1 VSHSPGFANPIDL
14 LPHRDPFLLVTRIVD
29 LTPGAS
35 ASCEWVLTGD
45 EVFWPGHFPG
55 RPTMP
60 GVLMIES
67 LAQTGA
73 IALMADERFATKLA
87 LFGGVD
93 GVRFRRQVVPGETL
107 LLEVT
112 LGQMSSRM
120 GKGHGRASVDG
131 KTACEAD
138 LLFVLADR

>member
-1 VSHSPGFANPIDL
+1 VNASESFPNPIDV
-14 LPHRDPFLLVTRIVD
+14 LPHRDPFLLVTDIVE
-29 LTPGAS
+29 LVPGAS
-35 ASCEWVLTGD
+35 AICRWVLTGN

-73 IALMADERFATKLA
+73 IALMADERFSTKLA

>member
-1 VSHSPGFANPIDL
+1 MTASESFPNPIDL
-14 LPHRDPFLLVTRIVD
+14 LPHRDPFLLVTDIVE
-29 LTPGAS
+29 LVPGAS
-35 ASCEWVLTGD
+35 AICRWVLTGN

-73 IALMADERFATKLA
+73 IALMADVRFSTKLA

>member
-1 VSHSPGFANPIDL
+1 L
-14 LPHRDPFLLVTRIVD
+14 
-29 LTPGAS
+29 
-35 ASCEWVLTGD
+35 
-45 EVFWPGHFPG
+45 
-55 RPTMP
+55 P

-73 IALMADERFATKLA
+73 IALMADAKFSNKLA

-112 LGQMSSRM
+112 LGQMSARM

>member
-1 VSHSPGFANPIDL
+1 VSHSPGFPNPIDL

-29 LTPGAS
+29 LTPGAN
-35 ASCEWVLTGD
+35 ATCEWVLTGD